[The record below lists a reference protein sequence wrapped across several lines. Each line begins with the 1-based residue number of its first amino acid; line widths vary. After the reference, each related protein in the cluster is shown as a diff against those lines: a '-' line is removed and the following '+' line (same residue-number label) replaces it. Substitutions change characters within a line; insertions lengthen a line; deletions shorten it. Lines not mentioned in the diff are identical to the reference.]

1 MPKYQWNYQEIKE
14 NRNTLQQM
22 YHEELDITE
31 KENIKE
37 IIEMY
42 DNMLSLMFKT
52 SNNYINDDCCFDDI
66 KNFLDNQLM
75 SYQYSDISIINM
87 LLHSYLPF
95 KNVYTPT
102 DYPTDI
108 PIIATNDEL
117 ITIVNDFIHK
127 MIPNNIQENFI
138 ESLNKYNNIHLTYNI
153 KNRDY
158 GGITLLD
165 SFLNKKYIYVA
176 RDNHLMDIIKL
187 PHELFHY
194 VFCDCDVFTPCNYS
208 TYYLSEIEGSFANI
222 LFGDYYYKQ
231 ATINPNF
238 FNLNFLK
245 LYNDHIEAIVTNN
258 ALLDSVSNNKIR
270 MNKLNKYLN
279 YFGLPTFQNPTE
291 IVDYLSTPLEILIK
305 YAFGY
310 LIAIDLYTMYQN
322 DPEFSFYLLKN
333 LKFIKR
339 ENDIVHLLRN
349 NHITFMDDDYENLK
363 KYTKKIERQN

>member
-1 MPKYQWNYQEIKE
+1 MSDCMPKYQWNYQEIKE

-22 YHEELDITE
+22 YHKELDITE

-52 SNNYINDDCCFDDI
+52 SNNYINDDFCFDDI
-66 KNFLDNQLM
+66 KNFL
-75 SYQYSDISIINM
+75 
-87 LLHSYLPF
+87 
-95 KNVYTPT
+95 
-102 DYPTDI
+102 
-108 PIIATNDEL
+108 
-117 ITIVNDFIHK
+117 
-127 MIPNNIQENFI
+127 
-138 ESLNKYNNIHLTYNI
+138 
-153 KNRDY
+153 
-158 GGITLLD
+158 
-165 SFLNKKYIYVA
+165 
-176 RDNHLMDIIKL
+176 DNHLMDIIKL

-194 VFCDCDVFTPCNYS
+194 VFCDCDVFTSCNYS

-231 ATINPNF
+231 ATVNPNF

-258 ALLDSVSNNKIR
+258 ALLDSISNNKIR

-279 YFGLPTFQNPTE
+279 YFDLSTFQNPTE

-339 ENDIVHLLRN
+339 ENDIIHLLRN
-349 NHITFMDDDYENLK
+349 NHITFMDNGYENLK